1 MTTWH
6 STPFVSPGLRPPPL
20 PHCAERH
27 AVLRPPALWVHKD
40 IDSSQANKA
49 GCRGRRDGWCNEVK
63 EEQRAQPSAGDMSG
77 TICPGVLGL
86 PQAVPT
92 RSAYRCV
99 VAIGDAALSVGFGHL
114 FALTTGRCT
123 VAQFDQG
130 LNVKSAQFES
140 AGGATPVASIDVTD
154 VSLRQQS
161 VALS

>member
-1 MTTWH
+1 LEKPTAAW
-6 STPFVSPGLRPPPL
+6 
-20 PHCAERH
+20 
-27 AVLRPPALWVHKD
+27 
-40 IDSSQANKA
+40 
-49 GCRGRRDGWCNEVK
+49 
-63 EEQRAQPSAGDMSG
+63 G
-77 TICPGVLGL
+77 T
-86 PQAVPT
+86 
-92 RSAYRCV
+92 
-99 VAIGDAALSVGFGHL
+99 F